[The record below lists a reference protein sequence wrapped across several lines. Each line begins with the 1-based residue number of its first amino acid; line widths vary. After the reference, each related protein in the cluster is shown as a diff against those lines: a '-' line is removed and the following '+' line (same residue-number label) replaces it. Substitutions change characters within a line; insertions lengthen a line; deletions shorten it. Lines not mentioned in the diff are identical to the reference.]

1 MPSKVAP
8 SAALRRL
15 FRTKPVVELSVL
27 CRTLKTDSRMS
38 VFRRLKE
45 VGYLSSYTH
54 AGRYYTLAEIPQFD
68 DYGLWL
74 HQGVGFSSVGT
85 LKNTVVKLVEE
96 ADVGQTPS
104 ELEQLLCVRVRNTLV
119 TLTREAKIGRELM
132 AKVYLYVSAEPKRA
146 VRQISARRGQLA
158 EEREVVVPLSSA
170 TIIEILVEAIQ
181 IGHTRVA
188 PGDVANRLTARGV
201 AVSTQQVQLIF
212 LRYGLGPE
220 KKGD

>member
-1 MPSKVAP
+1 M
-8 SAALRRL
+8 
-15 FRTKPVVELSVL
+15 T
-27 CRTLKTDSRMS
+27 

-68 DYGLWL
+68 DHGLWL
-74 HQGVGFSSVGT
+74 HQGVGFSRAGT
-85 LKNTVVKLVEE
+85 LKDTVVKLAEE
-96 ADVGQTPS
+96 ADAGQTPS

-119 TLTREAKIGRELM
+119 TLMREAKIGRELIT
-132 AKVYLYVSAEPKRA
+132 KIYVYVSAEPKRA
-146 VRQISARRGQLA
+146 IRQISARREQLA
-158 EEREVVVPLSSA
+158 EEREVVPLSSA

-188 PGDVANRLTARGV
+188 PEDVANRLTARGV

-212 LRYGLGPE
+212 LRYGLDPE